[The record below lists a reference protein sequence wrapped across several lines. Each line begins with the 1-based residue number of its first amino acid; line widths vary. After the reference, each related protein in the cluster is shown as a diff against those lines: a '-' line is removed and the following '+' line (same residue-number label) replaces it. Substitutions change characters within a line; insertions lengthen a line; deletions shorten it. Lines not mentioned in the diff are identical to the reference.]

1 MLSHLALSLLTKI
14 PSRRECAKGFG
25 ELGMRTVSFSDFSAA
40 NAPNEDCE
48 NTYTRKSAA
57 VRCEQAH
64 SGDPKHV
71 PRE

>member
-40 NAPNEDCE
+40 NAPMR
-48 NTYTRKSAA
+48 TAKMPTR
-57 VRCEQAH
+57 
-64 SGDPKHV
+64 GDLPCPV
-71 PRE
+71 